1 MYLGD
6 TSALVRLY
14 RKQVAPEWITAAKDG
29 LIRICE
35 PVLIEMLTMAS
46 GAHYRELEGQ
56 LLREFPWLHVP
67 DDPWSIVGDI
77 RRSLAERSQHQGIS
91 VADYLVVITALHHD
105 LTLLHEDAEFETVAE
120 VVPELRQQRISVL
133 PESAQG

>member
-14 RKQVAPEWITAAKDG
+14 RKQVAPEWVTVAKDG

-46 GAHYRELEGQ
+46 SAHYRELEGQ

-77 RRSLAERSQHQGIS
+77 RRALAERSQHQGIS

-105 LTLLHEDAEFETVAE
+105 LTVLHEDADFETVAR
-120 VVPELRQQRISVL
+120 VVPELRQQRISAL
-133 PESAQG
+133 PAG